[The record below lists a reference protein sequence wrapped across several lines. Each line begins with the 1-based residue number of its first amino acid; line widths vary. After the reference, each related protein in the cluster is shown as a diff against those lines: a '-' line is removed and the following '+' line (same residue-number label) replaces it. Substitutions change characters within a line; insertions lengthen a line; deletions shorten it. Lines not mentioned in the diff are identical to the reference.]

1 MLKSRRID
9 INNSNLSAEEIA
21 SGRVGE
27 MNSLISAMHE
37 KYITDAQ
44 VIMEELG
51 FAARYY
57 LNVMVQDPE
66 HEELNINIIGT
77 TINDFGFIM
86 LEEILDSFSA
96 QQRNAERDK
105 RGVEFLARMPS
116 PSELRGLIKKLNGAA
131 RGLTTLVE
139 IAEINEMMKNQGG

>member
-1 MLKSRRID
+1 MLKSKRID
-9 INNSNLSAEEIA
+9 INNTNLSAEEIA
-21 SGRVGE
+21 SGRIGE
-27 MNSLISAMHE
+27 MNSLISAMQE
-37 KYITDAQ
+37 KFINDAQ

-51 FAARYY
+51 FDALYY

-66 HEELNINIIGT
+66 HKDLNINIIGT

-86 LEEILDSFSA
+86 LEKILDNFSA
-96 QQRNAERDK
+96 QQRNADRENR
-105 RGVEFLARMPS
+105 VAEFLARMPS

-139 IAEINEMMKNQGG
+139 IAEINEMMKKKGG

>member
-1 MLKSRRID
+1 MLKSKRID

-27 MNSLISAMHE
+27 MSSLISDMHE

-44 VIMEELG
+44 VIMKELG

-86 LEEILDSFSA
+86 LEEILDNFSA

-131 RGLTTLVE
+131 RELTTLVE
-139 IAEINEMMKNQGG
+139 IAEINEMMKKKGG

>member
-1 MLKSRRID
+1 MLKSKRIN
-9 INNSNLSAEEIA
+9 INNTNLSAEEIA

-27 MNSLISAMHE
+27 MSSLISAMHE
-37 KYITDAQ
+37 KFINDAQ

-51 FAARYY
+51 FDALYY

-66 HEELNINIIGT
+66 HKDLNINIIGS
-77 TINDFGFIM
+77 TINDFGFYM
-86 LEEILDSFSA
+86 LEEILDNFSA
-96 QQRNAERDK
+96 QQRSIKKENRE
-105 RGVEFLARMPS
+105 VEFLARMPS
-116 PSELRGLIKKLNGAA
+116 PSGLCDLIKKLNGAA

>member
-1 MLKSRRID
+1 MLKSKRIN
-9 INNSNLSAEEIA
+9 INNTNLSAEEIA
-21 SGRVGE
+21 SGRLGE

-37 KYITDAQ
+37 KFINDAQ

-51 FAARYY
+51 FDALYY

-86 LEEILDSFSA
+86 LEEILDNFSA
-96 QQRNAERDK
+96 QQRSIKKENRE
-105 RGVEFLARMPS
+105 VEFLAHMPS

>member
-1 MLKSRRID
+1 MLKSKRID

-44 VIMEELG
+44 VIMKELG

>member
-21 SGRVGE
+21 SGRIGE

-86 LEEILDSFSA
+86 LEEILDNFSA

-116 PSELRGLIKKLNGAA
+116 PSELRGLIKKLNVAA

-139 IAEINEMMKNQGG
+139 IAEMHGMMKNQGG